1 MKVQTPEAGGVAES
15 LAGHDRGRLY
25 LIVGTEGGR
34 VLLADGAAH
43 PAQQPKKK
51 NVRHLRLLPL
61 FHPEIALRIGQ
72 GKDENSNIRAAL
84 KQAAEEKQRR
94 ENSCPKTM

>member
-1 MKVQTPEAGGVAES
+1 MNVREPAAGGLAES

-25 LIVGTEGGR
+25 LIVGVAGGR
-34 VLLADGAAH
+34 VLLADGASHKAE
-43 PAQQPKKK
+43 APKKK

-61 FHPEIALRIGQ
+61 FHPEIAERVGQ
-72 GKDENSNIRAAL
+72 GKDENSNIRAVL
-84 KQAAEEKQRR
+84 QRAADEKQRR

>member
-34 VLLADGAAH
+34 VLLASRSEARLYAPWELEEPF
-43 PAQQPKKK
+43 PAPA
-51 NVRHLRLLPL
+51 LMLSFLPA
-61 FHPEIALRIGQ
+61 PGRRI
-72 GKDENSNIRAAL
+72 
-84 KQAAEEKQRR
+84 
-94 ENSCPKTM
+94 